1 MLFCDLVSPCLASE
15 FLITWRVFIHFFR
28 MWSIMKKKII
38 FGFVLQLIAICGF
51 TQTATISGTIID
63 TKDNTPLIGAHIL
76 LKNTTASPSTIADYD
91 GKFQLENVPQGTYQ
105 LVVSY
110 IGYQDYRQEVRVD
123 RPLLSLGNISM
134 EEGVE
139 LQEVQVVEQVLPVI
153 QLGDTTQFNADAYK
167 TMPDADASDLI
178 EKMPTVVITD
188 GKVQAQGEDVKKVL
202 VDGKPFFGNDPQAAL
217 KNLPAE
223 VIDKIQ
229 IFDEKSDQAQF
240 TGFDDGETSKTINII
255 TKTDMRSGQF
265 GKIYAGYG
273 YEDRYQAGGN
283 INIFN
288 GDQRISIIG
297 LSNNINQ
304 QNFSTE
310 DLLGVVGSSGQG
322 GRGGRRGGGG
332 GGGGGPRGGSSGASA
347 NDFLVS
353 QQGGITASNALG
365 FNFSDKWGEKLSVS
379 ASYFFNHSD
388 NTTTQNLSQQFFDA
402 EGLQELYLEDN
413 LAGSTNLNHR
423 FSGVFDYEINE
434 NNSLIWRPSF
444 SWQSNEGTENIL
456 GQTLQNASVLN
467 QTLSDFSADLTA
479 MNLSNS
485 LLWRHKFGKEG
496 RTLSMNFTNGFAPK
510 TGESYLLSD
519 NLLESD
525 STSFNQFSSLDN
537 HQWNLATN
545 IQYTEPIGEKSQ
557 LLLNYRGSYQ
567 QEESTKETFDF
578 EEETQTYNLFND
590 NLSNVFSNDYFSQ
603 SLGGGYTYRS
613 GDWRLMTRANVQW
626 AQLLTEQSL
635 PYEAT
640 TDNEFW
646 NVLPMAML
654 SYRPSRTEN
663 FRLMYRTRTDLPSI
677 DQLQNVLDNSNPLQL
692 SVGNP
697 NLIQGYEHS
706 FMGRYSKTNTEKSS
720 VFFTMIGGSFT
731 NDYIANSI
739 YLSAADYD
747 ANLESDAQITVPVN
761 LNGYYSLRSFVTY
774 GFPVAEIKSNLN
786 IDFTANRTRTPG
798 LINETLNYA
807 GNTNVGIGL
816 TLSSNISERV
826 DFTVSSRSNYNF
838 VENTLQTASSSNYLN
853 QRTKLRFNWLV
864 GDNFIFRTD
873 LTHDFYDGLA
883 ESFDQN
889 YLLWNVSVGKKLFKD
904 DRGEI
909 SLTVFDLL
917 DQNNA
922 LTRNVTE
929 VYTEDIQTNVLEQY
943 VMVSFKYDLRHF
955 NVKK

>member
-1 MLFCDLVSPCLASE
+1 
-15 FLITWRVFIHFFR
+15 
-28 MWSIMKKKII
+28 MKKKIF
-38 FGFVLQLIAICGF
+38 FGFVLQLIAWCGF
-51 TQTATISGTIID
+51 AQTGTILGTIVD
-63 TKDNTPLIGAHIL
+63 AKDNTPLIGAHVL
-76 LKNTTASPSTIADYD
+76 LKNTAASPSTASDYE
-91 GKFQLENVPQGTYQ
+91 GEFQLENVPQGAYQ
-105 LVVSY
+105 LVISY
-110 IGYQDYRQEVRVD
+110 IGYQDFSREVQVNEG
-123 RPLLSLGNISM
+123 SLNLGSIRL

-139 LQEVQVVEQVLPVI
+139 LQEVQVVGQVLPVI
-153 QLGDTTQFNADAYK
+153 QLGDTTQFDADAYK

-178 EKMPTVVITD
+178 EKMPTVVIDNGT
-188 GKVQAQGEDVKKVL
+188 VQAQGEDVKKVL

-255 TKTDMRSGQF
+255 TKPSMRSGQF
-265 GKIYAGYG
+265 GKIYGGYG

-310 DLLGVVGSSGQG
+310 DLLGVVGSAGQG
-322 GRGGRRGGGG
+322 GRGGRRGGGGGG

-353 QQGGITASNALG
+353 QQGGITASNAFG
-365 FNFSDKWGEKLSVS
+365 FNFTDKWGEKLSVS

-388 NTTTQNLSQQFFDA
+388 NTTTQALTQQFFDV
-402 EGLQELYLEDN
+402 EGLQELYSEEN
-413 LAGSTNLNHR
+413 FSQSTNLNHR
-423 FSGVFDYEINE
+423 FSGVFDYKINE
-434 NNSLIWRPSF
+434 SNSLIWRPSLT
-444 SWQSNEGTENIL
+444 WQGNQGTENIL
-456 GQTLQNASVLN
+456 GQTLQNTGVLN

-479 MNLSNS
+479 MNLTNS
-485 LLWRHKFGKEG
+485 LLWRHRFGKEG
-496 RTLSMNFTNGFAPK
+496 RTLSMNLTNGFAPK

-519 NLLESD
+519 NVLETD
-525 STSFNQFSSLDN
+525 SITFNQFSSLDN
-537 HQWNLATN
+537 NQWNLATS

-557 LLLNYRGSYQ
+557 LLLDYRGSYQ
-567 QEESTKETFDF
+567 QEESNKETFDF
-578 EEETQTYNLFND
+578 EEEAQAYSLFNE

-603 SLGGGYTYRS
+603 SLGGGYRYRS
-613 GDWRLMTRANVQW
+613 GDWRLMTRASVQW

-646 NVLPMAML
+646 NILPMAML
-654 SYRPSRTEN
+654 SYRPSRSEN
-663 FRLMYRTRTDLPSI
+663 FRLMYRTRTELPTI
-677 DQLQNVLDNSNPLQL
+677 DQLQNVVDNSNTLQL
-692 SVGNP
+692 TVGNP
-697 NLIQGYEHS
+697 NLVQGYEHS
-706 FMGRYSKTNTEKSS
+706 FMGRFSKTNTEKSS

-747 ANLESDAQITVPVN
+747 ADLDTDAQITVPVN
-761 LNGYYSLRSFVTY
+761 LDGYYSLRSFVTY
-774 GFPVAEIKSNLN
+774 GFPVSLIKSNLN

-798 LINETLNYA
+798 LINEALNYA
-807 GNTNVGIGL
+807 DNTNAGIGL

-838 VENTLQTASSSNYLN
+838 VENTLQTASNSNYLN
-853 QRTKLRFNWLV
+853 QRTKVRFNWLV
-864 GDNFIFRTD
+864 GDNFVFRTD
-873 LTHDFYDGLA
+873 LTHDYYDGLS

-889 YLLWNVSVGKKLFKD
+889 YLLWNVSVGKKIFKD

-943 VMVSFKYDLRHF
+943 VMLSFKYDLRHF
-955 NVKK
+955 NVKS